1 VLFRRT
7 AIAMEGALTPTAI
20 AEVADVAAAA
30 LDWDA
35 PRQAQ
40 EIHHCTFEL
49 NRRQPLAQA
58 A

>member
-1 VLFRRT
+1 
-7 AIAMEGALTPTAI
+7 MEGALTPTAI